1 MVADNFVGSINKAI
15 KENARTTADWKHREM
30 ADFAYTVFESVN
42 DQLYQGMLPDC
53 AIGFDNR
60 LKKAGEYY
68 FESDSMGLK
77 HHFDMRSDLSKIE
90 IIIAVL
96 HNSVHAWQDAEK
108 PKGQWYHT
116 NSFAKEISNWGIT
129 VNKSGDAV
137 ELDVAVFNDTLDK
150 IGMTNYRS
158 DVIDFEAVE
167 AKDFSLNPN
176 TQSET
181 ITKVKAP
188 GTKSKT
194 QVNKMKKW
202 SCACSPPTNVRCA
215 TNLQA
220 HCDVCLADFE
230 LKD

>member
-1 MVADNFVGSINKAI
+1 MVNHPFVGSINNAI
-15 KENARTTADWKHREM
+15 KENARTTVEWEHREL
-30 ADFAYTVFESVN
+30 ADFAYSVFEAVN
-42 DQLYQGMLPDC
+42 AQLYHGMLPDC
-53 AIGFDNR
+53 AIGFDKR

-77 HHFDMRSDLSKIE
+77 HHFDMRPDLTKVE
-90 IIIAVL
+90 VIIAVL
-96 HNSVHAWQDAEK
+96 HNAVHAWQDAEK

-116 NSFAKEISNWGIT
+116 NSFGKEISNWGIT
-129 VNKSGDAV
+129 VDKNGDAV
-137 ELDVAVFNDTLDK
+137 ELDINVFSDTLDK
-150 IGMTNYRS
+150 IGMTTYRT
-158 DVIDFEAVE
+158 DVMDYEAVE
-167 AKDFSLNPN
+167 ATDFSLNPN
-176 TQSET
+176 LQAET

-188 GTKSKT
+188 TTKSKT
-194 QVNKMKKW
+194 VNKMKKW